1 MTAFAYQAVDAT
13 GRKTRGV
20 IEAGNAAGARRALR
34 ERALLPVSVMAS
46 HGGEAARAAAT
57 GGGLA
62 GLRARLGR
70 RVSNRALATATR
82 QLSTLIG
89 GAVRIEEALRL
100 IAAQSDS
107 PALAALLLDIRGT
120 VLEGSSFASALRRH
134 PQVFASYFCASIAAG
149 ETSGRLPEVL
159 AYLADFVESRHRAS
173 QKLVLALLYPAL
185 LALVSAGM
193 MTMLMIYVVPDIVK
207 VFVTHGADLP
217 LLTRML
223 IGLSSFIS
231 RFGIVVVVV
240 AVGAVVLGRR
250 ELARPERRLALD
262 RTLATRWPFARFSQQ
277 TNAARFASTL
287 ATLVQSSVPLLDA
300 LTAAA
305 VVIPNSFIQR
315 QAVGVATRVREGES
329 VHRALAAAD
338 IFPPMLVAI
347 VASGETGGELGP
359 ALARAAAE
367 LDRDV
372 EAQVGVIV
380 SLVEPAV
387 LLLMGGLVLLMVMA
401 ILMPIIGLNNL
412 AGK

>member
-1 MTAFAYQAVDAT
+1 MTAFAYQAVDAA
-13 GRKTRGV
+13 GRQSRGV

-34 ERALLPVSVMAS
+34 DRALLPVSVTAS
-46 HGGEAARAAAT
+46 LGGEAARAAGA
-57 GGGLA
+57 GGGIA
-62 GLRARLGR
+62 GLRARIGR

-100 IAAQSDS
+100 IAAQSAT

-120 VLEGSSFASALRRH
+120 VLEGSSFARALGRH
-134 PQVFASYFCASIAAG
+134 PQVFPSYFCASIAAG

-185 LALVSAGM
+185 LAVVSAGM
-193 MTMLMIYVVPDIVK
+193 MTMMMIYVVPDIVK

-217 LLTRML
+217 LLTRLL
-223 IGLSSFIS
+223 IGLSAFIS

-240 AVGAVVLGRR
+240 AVGAIILGRR
-250 ELARPERRLALD
+250 ELARPGRRLALD

-305 VVIPNSFIQR
+305 VVIPNSYVHR
-315 QAVGVATRVREGES
+315 QAMGVAMRVREGES
-329 VHRALAAAD
+329 VNRALAAAD